1 VKLLRGQQ
9 AQEGL
14 GIKIMRNDKGEIN
27 ILDVTPGGAAAN
39 AGVKVNDVIHTING
53 TTALG
58 LTVRDAIPLM
68 GGTGDV
74 SLGLFRGPQR
84 TDVKVAMPFPPS
96 AHCEPFLAASDVA

>member
-1 VKLLRGQQ
+1 
-9 AQEGL
+9 
-14 GIKIMRNDKGEIN
+14 MRNDKGEIN

-39 AGVKVNDVIHTING
+39 AGVKINDVIHTING

-68 GGTGDV
+68 GGTSDV

-84 TDVKVAMPFPPS
+84 TDIKVAMPFPPY
-96 AHCEPFLAASDVA
+96 AHCELFSTASDVACTKI